1 MGCGTSKTSA
11 SQEMEKRNKARDH
24 MEKSPGKENEGGKEN
39 GKQQT
44 ERDSVTSPTTP
55 TNNPADP
62 PIKPRRA
69 SVTVHEE
76 KMIMHDWRK
85 GTEDELHKRIQAV
98 ADDEPSTSTSRPA
111 RRKKASSSHAPAAE
125 AVVSKART
133 KASKAHVAKA
143 NHSHAREAHAR
154 EVQREGSGGDDADD
168 ETSDDEALPQ
178 QTPRVA
184 PPKQQRKEPSLPG
197 AVSDD
202 DIPVQKSTRASNFD
216 GTPLLSMF
224 RPKSALNFDLD

>member
-1 MGCGTSKTSA
+1 
-11 SQEMEKRNKARDH
+11 
-24 MEKSPGKENEGGKEN
+24 
-39 GKQQT
+39 
-44 ERDSVTSPTTP
+44 
-55 TNNPADP
+55 
-62 PIKPRRA
+62 
-69 SVTVHEE
+69 
-76 KMIMHDWRK
+76 MIMHDWRK

-111 RRKKASSSHAPAAE
+111 RRKKSSSSHAPAAE

-143 NHSHAREAHAR
+143 KQSHAREAHAR